1 MGLGATA
8 PVTAQELIR
17 RPEISYRSFLE
28 WEGRPLPDLP
38 PGTLNELESRI
49 KYAGYITKQEQA
61 VERTARLH
69 DKRYLLTLTIIR
81 RTIFRGKR
89 ARSWPNCARHD
100 WTGLADGRGYP
111 GRYLCTVLYLERPG
125 AMSKK
130 KPQQKGSQ
138 IMIVKVKN
146 PGSSPAG
153 ITG

>member
-1 MGLGATA
+1 MGLGPAQH

-69 DKRYLLTLTIIR
+69 DKKIPPDFDYHKANNLSREARQKLAELRPATIGQASRMEGVTPADISVLL
-81 RTIFRGKR
+81 
-89 ARSWPNCARHD
+89 
-100 WTGLADGRGYP
+100 
-111 GRYLCTVLYLERPG
+111 LYLERPG

-130 KPQQKGSQ
+130 KET
-138 IMIVKVKN
+138 
-146 PGSSPAG
+146 AAEG
-153 ITG
+153 IADHDRPS